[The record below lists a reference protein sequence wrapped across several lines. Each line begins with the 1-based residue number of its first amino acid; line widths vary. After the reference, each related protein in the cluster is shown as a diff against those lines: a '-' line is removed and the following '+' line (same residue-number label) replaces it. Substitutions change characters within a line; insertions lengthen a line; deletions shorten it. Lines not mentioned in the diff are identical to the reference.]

1 MFHFNRQASPPT
13 SAPAH
18 PLQRHRRRD
27 WFIGSAL
34 LFSLII
40 LVEYAIGWSQL
51 LTPWRTLPLSTIF
64 ILFGCMAISYTLR
77 AVRIY
82 DDFYSL
88 MRRRFKTTLRLS
100 ILHTTANVLLPMRL
114 GEVVFP
120 WLMQRYFNHNIFAAG
135 ASLIWIRLLD
145 LHFLALT
152 GLFIL
157 WLVQPSWLWIFAI
170 LLWLFLLLA
179 QRWIASFGQRWRGQI
194 VLNYWQRGVLLIANA
209 APDDTIKMIRLYVW
223 TALSWIT
230 KFIAFTTVLQ
240 HFLPITF
247 WQVLTGVIG
256 AELSS
261 VLPFHGIA
269 GAGSYE
275 LALVAAVLPLGIKAT
290 AALAGAVN
298 LHLFML
304 SSSILLGLLALLLR
318 VQRAND

>member
-1 MFHFNRQASPPT
+1 MFHFNHQT
-13 SAPAH
+13 SAPSRL
-18 PLQRHRRRD
+18 LQRHRRRD
-27 WFIGSAL
+27 WFIGSL
-34 LFSLII
+34 LFFSLII
-40 LVEYAIGWSQL
+40 LVEYTIGWNQL
-51 LTPWRTLPLSTIF
+51 LTPWRTLPLSTLC

-88 MRRRFKTTLRLS
+88 MRGQFITTLRLS
-100 ILHTTANVLLPMRL
+100 VLHTTANVLLPMRL

-120 WLMQRYFNHNIFAAG
+120 WLMQRYFNTNIFAAG

-157 WLVQPSWLWIFAI
+157 WLIQPSWLWILAI
-170 LLWLFLLLA
+170 LLWLLLLLA
-179 QRWIASFGQRWRGQI
+179 QRWIAGFGQREHEQKS
-194 VLNYWQRGVLLIANA
+194 LSYWQRGLALIANA
-209 APDDTIKMIRLYVW
+209 APNDTVKVIRLYLW

-230 KFIAFTTVLQ
+230 KFIAFTTILQ

-275 LALVAAVLPLGIKAT
+275 LALVAAVLPLGVQVT

-304 SSSILLGLLALLLR
+304 GSSILLGLLALLLR
-318 VQRAND
+318 VQRTNS